1 MSLRSI
7 AKAKK
12 ALIFSIIGLIV
23 VFLINFY
30 TGLMVFKHYSHCDPL
45 KAGQISA
52 KDQLLPYYVMD
63 VFGHIPFMTGLFVA
77 GIFAASLG

>member
-7 AKAKK
+7 VKAKK
-12 ALIFSIIGLIV
+12 ALIYSIIGLVV
-23 VFLINFY
+23 VFILNFY
-30 TGLMVFKHYSHCDPL
+30 TGLTVFNHYSQCDPL
-45 KAGQISA
+45 KSGQITA
-52 KDQLLPYYVMD
+52 KDQLLPHYVMD